1 MSINLTINGVAY
13 PFPVQGDSPPWGS
26 QVTAWAQA
34 VTGGMLQKAGGTF
47 TLTAD
52 TDFGGSYGLK
62 ALKFST
68 RTANPASSGLVRVAN
83 NEAGIAWRDAAN
95 LNNLVLKVN
104 ASDQL
109 EFNGVPIG
117 GAAAYTADRAIV
129 SNGSGQLTASTTTAT
144 EIGYVNGVTSPIQTQ
159 LDGKQ
164 ATGSYITALTGD
176 VTATGPGSVAAT
188 IANLAVTTGK
198 INDLAVTTGKLDNL
212 AVTAGKIAN
221 DTITNT
227 QVNSAAAIAV
237 SKLAALTASR
247 AVVTDASGFI
257 SAATTTAAQIGYL
270 STTTS
275 DVQVQLD
282 AKLATATA
290 QSDYVRLLARSSGFV
305 TVGGTAV
312 ETDLISYSVPG
323 NTLGTNRRIGIKAI
337 GSWSHDGTNSA
348 TVRLKYGS
356 TVLAECT
363 VVVGGAT
370 TGGNMVIEADIRA
383 VNDTAIQQGNIVV
396 IQGQGTDIQVV
407 TADQDGGTEDSTT
420 AKTLSVTWEWGT
432 GDASDTVSVATDI
445 YLY

>member
-52 TDFGGSYGLK
+52 VDFGGSYGLK

-68 RTANPASSGLVRVAN
+68 RTANPASSGLVRLAN

-117 GAAAYTADRAIV
+117 GAASYTADRAIV
-129 SNGSGQLTASTTTAT
+129 SNGSGQLTAATTTAT

-164 ATGSYITALTGD
+164 ATGNYITALTGD

-198 INDLAVTTGKLDNL
+198 IDNL

-257 SAATTTAAQIGYL
+257 SAATTTAAEIGYVNGV
-270 STTTS
+270 TS
-275 DVQVQLD
+275 AIQTQIDSKVGAASPSFTGTLTVTQGTAGNAVQVLQSTHADGNPSETVYQNTHEGTGGGLTTIITIPVTAGQGILID
-282 AKLATATA
+282 AVLVGYDLGGGGADEVGSVYGKA
-290 QSDYVRLLARSSGFV
+290 VARN
-305 TVGGTAV
+305 VGGTVTVRGTPDVGATGDGGV
-312 ETDLISYSVPG
+312 FSSGITFTAS
-323 NTLGTNRRIGIKAI
+323 GTNVL
-337 GSWSHDGTNSA
+337 
-348 TVRLKYGS
+348 VRVNFTGS
-356 TVLAECT
+356 T
-363 VVVGGAT
+363 
-370 TGGNMVIEADIRA
+370 NIRG
-383 VNDTAIQQGNIVV
+383 TARVYPCG
-396 IQGQGTDIQVV
+396 
-407 TADQDGGTEDSTT
+407 
-420 AKTLSVTWEWGT
+420 
-432 GDASDTVSVATDI
+432 
-445 YLY
+445 